1 MGSCGNINGGKTSGG
16 GNGKLAQFD
25 SGSSHESL
33 AGGGDGNAQFDS
45 GSSHESLAGPDSAG
59 MQTGGAMGTAGVH
72 SCPAGHAPDELALP
86 LAPSH

>member
-1 MGSCGNINGGKTSGG
+1 MGSCGNINFGKASGG
-16 GNGKLAQFD
+16 GNGKL
-25 SGSSHESL
+25 
-33 AGGGDGNAQFDS
+33 AQFDS

-86 LAPSH
+86 LAPSR